1 METLTNY
8 AFKYGRLQLLDMPL
22 TINPTGCARSE
33 PKLRTHFRKSHHQIQ
48 SASSSSSGSSS
59 QQVSRG
65 GATSLT
71 ASSSSSAMFN
81 EGSSAADDYYND
93 YSDDMSNHDL
103 DDYYSNMES
112 SNAAPSVSYHKQ
124 FSLSKST
131 QFKKLKAEWR
141 QNVYLAKSQIQ
152 VRLFSMFRPQITN
165 VWLFSIL
172 T

>member
-1 METLTNY
+1 
-8 AFKYGRLQLLDMPL
+8 
-22 TINPTGCARSE
+22 
-33 PKLRTHFRKSHHQIQ
+33 
-48 SASSSSSGSSS
+48 
-59 QQVSRG
+59 
-65 GATSLT
+65 
-71 ASSSSSAMFN
+71 MFN

-112 SNAAPSVSYHKQ
+112 SSNAAPSVSYLKQ

-152 VRLFSMFRPQITN
+152 VRRFFYFSTPNIKARNLFLMS
-165 VWLFSIL
+165 
-172 T
+172 